1 VRAAWFRSVNDG
13 ARTAG
18 ASKQTAYKQALGA
31 GGARRILNDTFFFS
45 APQLKRDPLDGAD
58 GRTTLLSRLAV
69 PLLIVCALDVGCTR
83 PRTATQ
89 PRENAALQQAAVAW
103 ANSFA
108 TRDPA
113 TIATYFSE
121 NAVAWFPHGETP
133 TVGRAAIQEAWVN
146 YFKHTPA
153 HPVSIDSV
161 VTAGSGELGLVY
173 GKYLY
178 KPRSDPTA
186 NGGRYVAIWRPTIAG
201 WQLVLLSAHQHGD
214 VSAATFSTP

>member
-1 VRAAWFRSVNDG
+1 MHALRA
-13 ARTAG
+13 
-18 ASKQTAYKQALGA
+18 L
-31 GGARRILNDTFFFS
+31 
-45 APQLKRDPLDGAD
+45 
-58 GRTTLLSRLAV
+58 RLF
-69 PLLIVCALDVGCTR
+69 LVCALVARCAAPGTK
-83 PRTATQ
+83 TQ
-89 PRENAALQQAAVAW
+89 PSANEALRQAAVAW

-113 TIATYFSE
+113 TIAKYFSE

-186 NGGRYVAIWRPTIAG
+186 NGGRYVAIWRPTVDG
-201 WQLVLLSAHQHGD
+201 WQLVLLSAHQHSD
-214 VSAATFSTP
+214 VSAATFATP